1 VIESGQDAK
10 RIKEICQMSGI
21 SVRPVPMDLGKI
33 ESLLA
38 REKDVAGVI
47 CVHCEAATGSL
58 SPVDEIGK
66 VVKRRH
72 PSKRSVFCVT

>member
-1 VIESGQDAK
+1 
-10 RIKEICQMSGI
+10 
-21 SVRPVPMDLGKI
+21 MDLGKI